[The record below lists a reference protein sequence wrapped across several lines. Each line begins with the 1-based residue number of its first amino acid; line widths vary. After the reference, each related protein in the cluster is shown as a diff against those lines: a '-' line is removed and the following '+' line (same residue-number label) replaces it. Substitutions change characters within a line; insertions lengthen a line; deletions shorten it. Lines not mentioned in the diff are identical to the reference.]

1 MSQSYRRHLLAV
13 SEHLVPPFPVRLGL
27 LIPIWVS
34 PVLPARETGCA
45 RGKQTTIRRQV
56 WAGRGSRR

>member
-13 SEHLVPPFPVRLGL
+13 SFGALVPPFPMRLGL
-27 LIPIWVS
+27 LISIWVS

-45 RGKQTTIRRQV
+45 RGKQNNY
-56 WAGRGSRR
+56 